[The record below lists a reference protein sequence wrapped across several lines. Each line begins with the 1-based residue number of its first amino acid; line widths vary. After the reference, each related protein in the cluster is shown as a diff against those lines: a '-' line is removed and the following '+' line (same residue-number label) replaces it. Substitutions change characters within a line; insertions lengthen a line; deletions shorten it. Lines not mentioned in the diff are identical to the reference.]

1 MVEVENRGQA
11 KLEIGW
17 LEGGVALDKRQ
28 GNDLLLAKEGLP
40 VATERVVRARP
51 RCRDGRDRRRD
62 ARRLIQRVAYCTEIE
77 EPVPAEDRFIGFER
91 ICIVWVEHVL
101 GSPQRIENS

>member
-1 MVEVENRGQA
+1 MVEVESRGEA

-51 RCRDGRDRRRD
+51 CCRDGRDRRGD
-62 ARRLIQRVAYCTEIE
+62 PRRLIQRVANCTEIE
-77 EPVPAEDRFIGFER
+77 EPVLAEDGFIGFQR
-91 ICIVWVEHVL
+91 IGIVWIEHVL
-101 GSPQRIENS
+101 RSPQRIEN